1 MYLMAATFSN
11 FENARDAR
19 RAVMVHF
26 SLPSFDAQLD
36 IGHGDAMVVF
46 RVNQSDRL
54 ALRDEIAQGAGK
66 VVYERALG
74 ARLL

>member
-1 MYLMAATFSN
+1 MA
-11 FENARDAR
+11 
-19 RAVMVHF
+19 HF

-54 ALRDEIAQGAGK
+54 ALRDEIAQGAGN
-66 VVYERALG
+66 VVYEHSLG